1 MSGFRWNIE
10 AFAGPARAG
19 TGPDGRA
26 ALLVRVRLFDS
37 PYDGDPTDSPYDG
50 DPTTIAPVPPD
61 AFTDLR
67 TEAARDLA
75 FELLAAAEHA
85 EMLSRDET
93 EEQ

>member
-10 AFAGPARAG
+10 AFAGPAREGMIDG
-19 TGPDGRA
+19 TAR
-26 ALLVRVRLFDS
+26 LLVRVRLFDE
-37 PYDGDPTDSPYDG
+37 PEQTWPD
-50 DPTTIAPVPPD
+50 ARPD

-85 EMLSRDET
+85 EHLGRLDGD
-93 EEQ
+93 QRGGWR